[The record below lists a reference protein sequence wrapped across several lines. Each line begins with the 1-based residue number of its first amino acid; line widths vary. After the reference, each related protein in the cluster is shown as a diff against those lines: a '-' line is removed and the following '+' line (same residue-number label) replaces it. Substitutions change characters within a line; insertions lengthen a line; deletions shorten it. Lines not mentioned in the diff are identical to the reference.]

1 MSDGEDEELKSSIRL
16 ALEAAEAANDASS
29 EIAAMK
35 GDVEAAADRIDRFAR
50 SVKPLLL
57 GVLVGSVTVIGLGS
71 LMYFRTLSEM
81 RTATATQLEALTMF
95 STSVTELNEQLEFVG
110 QMTDHLANYQ
120 TSQDEGMT
128 GLGDRIDGSA
138 TVVATQIAQE
148 AEATRTALSEAI
160 TANGTATQEAL
171 VSGMSDLQLAL
182 SRMLADGLGTQ
193 TSSTSTTQS
202 SATAASSASN
212 DAPAAAATP
221 ARPARSTA
229 TTPRRAAAPA
239 PNPFRVS
246 Q

>member
-50 SVKPLLL
+50 SVKPLLI
-57 GVLVGSVTVIGLGS
+57 GVLVGSITVIGLGS

-95 STSVTELNEQLEFVG
+95 STSVTDLNAQLEFVT
-110 QMTDHLANYQ
+110 QMTDHLATYQ

-160 TANGTATQEAL
+160 ETNGTATQEAL

-182 SRMLADGLGTQ
+182 SRMLADGVAPQ
-193 TSSTSTTQS
+193 
-202 SATAASSASN
+202 ASSASSTPSSAAASSSTSSA
-212 DAPAAAATP
+212 APAAAAAAAP
-221 ARPARSTA
+221 SRPARRTA
-229 TTPRRAAAPA
+229 APRRAPA